1 MGLASSRSSKNNP
14 GRIWRP
20 MPAQGGDTVDV
31 LTKLG
36 YSDEQTSDS
45 RLMAL

>member
-1 MGLASSRSSKNNP
+1 
-14 GRIWRP
+14 

-36 YSDEQTSDS
+36 YTRDQIDE
-45 RLMAL
+45 LAEAGVVKIG